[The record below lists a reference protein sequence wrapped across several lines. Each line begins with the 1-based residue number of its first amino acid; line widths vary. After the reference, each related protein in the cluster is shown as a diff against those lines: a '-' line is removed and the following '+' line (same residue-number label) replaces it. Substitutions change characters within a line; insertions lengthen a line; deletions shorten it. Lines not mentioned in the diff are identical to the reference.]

1 MKRKRDSYKYLLFF
15 TLNFLG
21 TAYYCSAQVVDSLFN
36 KMDTIKTRDKKYAP
50 AFDLDQRFSFI
61 RDQSV
66 NIWGYREGVI
76 INGKFKTGIG
86 EYFLLDKLKSKKLD
100 VNGEPLTYGK
110 RSLIFGTVYFEPFL
124 WRKKY
129 WEMSI
134 PIELGFGRSY
144 FKVYDTQTN
153 TFMGSTTTYFIPS
166 GGGLSLSFKLPAV
179 LGWRPTRWVG
189 INFLAGYR
197 YDFLERYFGT
207 NYDGAYWSISGAIF
221 LDRIQDDIRYWK
233 KKKDDR
239 NKSIQ
244 PQNL

>member
-1 MKRKRDSYKYLLFF
+1 
-15 TLNFLG
+15 
-21 TAYYCSAQVVDSLFN
+21 
-36 KMDTIKTRDKKYAP
+36 
-50 AFDLDQRFSFI
+50 
-61 RDQSV
+61 
-66 NIWGYREGVI
+66 
-76 INGKFKTGIG
+76 
-86 EYFLLDKLKSKKLD
+86 
-100 VNGEPLTYGK
+100 
-110 RSLIFGTVYFEPFL
+110 
-124 WRKKY
+124 
-129 WEMSI
+129 MSI